1 MSIPEKIA
9 SNIDLLN
16 EKIGVSVSWLT
27 SILVVLVCL
36 DVVTRYVFN
45 SSSIAIQ
52 ELEWHIFSVIFLLAA
67 AYTLKHDR
75 HVRVDLFYH
84 RMSEKNKARVN
95 FLGHL
100 FSMIPFSLLVIW
112 SSQDFV
118 MNSFNAGEVSGD
130 PGGLPYRFIIKACI
144 PLGFFLILLQ
154 SLSLL
159 FKSTQIIRSSK

>member
-1 MSIPEKIA
+1 MTKLEKIT
-9 SNIDLLN
+9 SQIDHLN
-16 EKIGVSVSWLT
+16 EKIGVTVSWLT
-27 SILVVLVCL
+27 SVLVVLVCL

-45 SSSIAIQ
+45 ASSIAIQ

-84 RMSEKNKARVN
+84 QMSEKNKARVN

-100 FSMIPFSLLVIW
+100 FSLIPFSTLVIW

-118 MNSFNAGEVSGD
+118 MNSFNVGEVSGD
-130 PGGLPYRFIIKACI
+130 PGGLPFRFIIKACI
-144 PLGFFLILLQ
+144 PFGFLLILLQ

-159 FKSTQIIRSSK
+159 YKSFQIIRSAK